1 MRKITWGLDTRGDG
15 LTHVPGGDCM
25 GPMWQGHTHTHTHTH
40 TRFGCLSTDR
50 HFQQSLSLGCT
61 WEWAG
66 TETTR
71 SVLMGADAIPT
82 AHGKIASS
90 HSLAGHPPPH
100 QLLPGGLTQGPKD
113 CSSPRGTK
121 LA

>member
-1 MRKITWGLDTRGDG
+1 MRKITWELGMCGDG

-25 GPMWQGHTHTHTHTH
+25 GPMWQGHTQ
-40 TRFGCLSTDR
+40 FGCLSTHR
-50 HFQQSLSLGCT
+50 LLQQSGSLGCT

-66 TETTR
+66 TATTR

-90 HSLAGHPPPH
+90 RSLAGHPPPR
-100 QLLPGGLTQGPKD
+100 QLLPVGLTQGLKH
-113 CSSPRGTK
+113 CSSPRGTR

>member
-1 MRKITWGLDTRGDG
+1 MRKIAWGLGMCGDAFR
-15 LTHVPGGDCM
+15 HVPGGDCV
-25 GPMWQGHTHTHTHTH
+25 GPMWQGHTHTHTW
-40 TRFGCLSTDR
+40 FGCLFTDR
-50 HFQQSLSLGCT
+50 LSQQSLSLGCT

-90 HSLAGHPPPH
+90 HRLTGHPPPR
-100 QLLPGGLTQGPKD
+100 QLLPVGLTQGLKD